1 MNHVLKKGESILF
14 KEISLTTGSLKKVL
28 LIFALPLFLSQLF
41 QTFYNTADTVIVGY
55 CLGDLSLAAIG
66 AVTALFEL
74 VVGFCTGFGQGL
86 AVIAAQ
92 KFGAKDMD
100 GYRKVVGQSILL
112 SLAAAIILSV
122 LMMIFLKD
130 ILIFM
135 KTSED
140 ILDLSYSYISVIC
153 MGLWITVSY
162 NLCAGMLRAAG
173 DSTAPLVIL
182 LISSILNIFL
192 DLLFIISFHM
202 GVTGT
207 AWATLLAQ
215 LISLI
220 ICVIWMLVRKKELM
234 PSLSDFKLDLSL
246 DQELTMMG
254 LSMAF
259 MSSIVSA
266 GSLIL
271 QIVINVQGTMIVS
284 GHTAARK
291 ISSILML
298 PPASLMMALSS
309 FVAQNIGAKEYE
321 RAEKGIAFSNRL
333 AIYYSLAMT
342 AIVYLLSNWIVATIS
357 GSSNSEVLD
366 TGSLYLRTNIPFY
379 PFLGVLLNL
388 RMSLQSMSIKAVP
401 IFSSVIELAGKVL
414 FTLFIVPVTGYLGV
428 SFTEP
433 VIWIVMCLFLA
444 FFYLRNPVFKEHGI
458 RCRIFS

>member
-1 MNHVLKKGESILF
+1 
-14 KEISLTTGSLKKVL
+14 
-28 LIFALPLFLSQLF
+28 
-41 QTFYNTADTVIVGY
+41 
-55 CLGDLSLAAIG
+55 
-66 AVTALFEL
+66 
-74 VVGFCTGFGQGL
+74 
-86 AVIAAQ
+86 
-92 KFGAKDMD
+92 
-100 GYRKVVGQSILL
+100 
-112 SLAAAIILSV
+112 
-122 LMMIFLKD
+122 
-130 ILIFM
+130 
-135 KTSED
+135 
-140 ILDLSYSYISVIC
+140 
-153 MGLWITVSY
+153 
-162 NLCAGMLRAAG
+162 
-173 DSTAPLVIL
+173 
-182 LISSILNIFL
+182 
-192 DLLFIISFHM
+192 
-202 GVTGT
+202 
-207 AWATLLAQ
+207 
-215 LISLI
+215 
-220 ICVIWMLVRKKELM
+220 
-234 PSLSDFKLDLSL
+234 
-246 DQELTMMG
+246 
-254 LSMAF
+254 

-271 QIVINVQGTMIVS
+271 QIGINVQGTMIVS

-428 SFTEP
+428 CFTEP